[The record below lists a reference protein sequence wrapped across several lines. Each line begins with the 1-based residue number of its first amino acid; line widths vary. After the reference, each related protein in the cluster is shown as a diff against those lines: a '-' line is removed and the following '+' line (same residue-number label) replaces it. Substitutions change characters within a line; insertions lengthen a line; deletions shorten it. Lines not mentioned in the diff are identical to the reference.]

1 MKTLNR
7 KDNKY
12 TRTIRFFDRMAD
24 LGFTRGEADALRLAQ
39 LTLHR
44 WAELEC
50 GGGNDY
56 ASWSIERDEDT
67 GKPYMVTYPHNG
79 SSRRHR
85 IADREAGALKRIAA
99 ILAEH
104 GTLWSYHQTD
114 PRGCA
119 LYVGR
124 VADLIERGTGK
135 QADVASCYNRGI
147 AVVVG

>member
-7 KDNKY
+7 KDNKL
-12 TRTIRFFDRMAD
+12 TRAILFFERMAD

-44 WAELEC
+44 WA
-50 GGGNDY
+50 
-56 ASWSIERDEDT
+56 SWSIERDEDT
-67 GKPYMVTYPHNG
+67 GKPYMVHSPHSG
-79 SSRRHR
+79 VSRRHR

-99 ILAEH
+99 ILADH

-124 VADLIERGTGK
+124 VADLIEHGTGK
-135 QADVASCYNRGI
+135 QAAVESCYNRGI